1 MDKLGF
7 VLTLFVAV
15 VSGCAILDDSEKT
28 IERIEPG
35 PQAVKVPSEP
45 TPKPE
50 EMKAPAPVKV
60 PTVLPRAITQDDIRR
75 LQSRLREV
83 GFDPG
88 PVDGIAGP
96 KTKAALRRFESACS
110 QVEGLVDP
118 NVAPVELSSGQS
130 PGRAETLALQR
141 QLLAAGFNSGPA
153 DGVFGN
159 RTKTV
164 LTHVQN
170 GCPSISE
177 FADLLDHP
185 ATVVSSASQAGTEPQ
200 ESSSPNPAQSLSTE
214 TEPHTVAIAMQPREE
229 VRFLQVRLRD
239 AGFDPGP
246 TDGVMGPKTKLA
258 LEQYQARQ
266 VRSIGTISAKNTG
279 QY

>member
-1 MDKLGF
+1 MDKLGL

-75 LQSRLREV
+75 LQLSLREV

-88 PVDGIAGP
+88 PLDGNAGA
-96 KTKAALRRFESACS
+96 KTKEALRRFESACS

-118 NVAPVELSSGQS
+118 NVAPFELGSGQLR
-130 PGRAETLALQR
+130 GRAGTLALQR
-141 QLLAAGFNSGPA
+141 QLLAAGFNPGPA
-153 DGVFGN
+153 DGILGN

-170 GCPSISE
+170 DCPSISE

-185 ATVVSSASQAGTEPQ
+185 VAVVSRAAVAGTDPQ
-200 ESSSPNPAQSLSTE
+200 EASSPNPAQSLSAE
-214 TEPHTVAIAMQPREE
+214 TKPHTVAIAIQPREE
-229 VRFLQVRLRD
+229 VRQLQERLRD

-279 QY
+279 HY